1 MSASPRYLPKL
12 ALSLL
17 LISQTAALA
26 IPAPGLGIF
35 PKVQLTALGEKA
47 TAGDAEA
54 AGQIFDR
61 AIATADNIE
70 EVTAKIDVLADIAVK
85 LAEVGETTR
94 SQQLFE
100 RTIELSK
107 QSREN
112 FTLHEQEQVWRDLS
126 VKMVQAGFTGQGLQF
141 SKRILT
147 DIVEAE
153 ALNNIAT
160 VLIAKGQPEVAKTT
174 LVQAVAK
181 AKSITGEYAYES
193 NGSCG
198 NDKFALFAK
207 IAVNLSALSQLEQAL
222 QSASNITNC
231 SSANG
236 ESGQEYQTWAFM
248 GILTHLA
255 NAQQL
260 NQTWQVAQTAPDAEV
275 WSAIA
280 VKSIDLG
287 ELELAQSVADKL
299 AADIPTIKT
308 IDSGFAGRKYG
319 IKEYAQRRI
328 AVKFAE
334 AGKFERALQIAKTI
348 YNPTSEE
355 IKSNETLG
363 RFIQPS
369 IQDLTT
375 IDIAS
380 QFAKNNQLESG
391 LQLVDGL
398 TEQYS
403 KSAGIIAIAKSLQSI
418 GQTETAE
425 KLLSE
430 SLQLPP
436 IPAADDYNNNKSM
449 IDLAGSLASIGK
461 VDRGLEIAR
470 SLKNGS
476 YKQDAIAQ
484 IATQLA
490 SLGQLEQSLKIANT
504 LIGSGWRE
512 YILSEIATKFIKL
525 DQPESALKIIQSLS
539 EESKQYISFE
549 IAESFTKQGK
559 TAQALQIAETLTD
572 RGNKSLALA
581 NIAAKYLSNKS

>member
-17 LISQTAALA
+17 LISSQTVALA
-26 IPAPGLGIF
+26 IPVPGLGIS
-35 PKVQLTALGEKA
+35 PKVQLTALG
-47 TAGDAEA
+47 AGDAEA
-54 AGQIFDR
+54 ARQIFDQ

-94 SQQLFE
+94 SQELFE

-112 FTLHEQEQVWRDLS
+112 FTLPQQEQVWRDLS

-160 VLIAKGQPEVAKTT
+160 VLIAKGQPEVAKTI

-198 NDKFALFAK
+198 NDKFALFGA

-222 QSASNITNC
+222 QSASNISNC

-260 NQTWQVAQTAPDAEV
+260 KQTWQVAQTAPDAEV

-319 IKEYAQRRI
+319 SKEYAQRRI

-334 AGKFERALQIAKTI
+334 TGKFERALQIAQTI
-348 YNPTSEE
+348 YHPTAEE
-355 IKSNETLG
+355 IKNNEPLG

-369 IQDLTT
+369 VQDLTI

-380 QFAKNNQLESG
+380 QLAKNNQLASG
-391 LQLVDGL
+391 LQLVNGL

-418 GQTETAE
+418 GQAETAE

-436 IPAADDYNNNKSM
+436 IPAADDDNQNQSIIN
-449 IDLAGSLASIGK
+449 LAISLATVGK
-461 VDRGLEIAR
+461 VDRSLEIAR

-476 YKQDAIAQ
+476 YKQDAISQ
-484 IATQLA
+484 IATQLG
-490 SLGQLEQSLKIANT
+490 SLGQLERSLEIANT
-504 LIGSGWRE
+504 LISPGWRE
-512 YILSEIATKFIKL
+512 YTLSEIATKFIKL
-525 DQPESALKIIQSLS
+525 EQPEPALKIIQSLP
-539 EESKQYISFE
+539 EEAREYISFE
-549 IAESFTKQGK
+549 IAQSFTKQGK
-559 TAQALQIAETLTD
+559 IAEALQIAETLTD

-581 NIAAKYLSNKS
+581 NIAAKSLSQH